1 MISAN
6 NVTLRIGKKALFE
19 DVNIKFT
26 EGNCY
31 GLIGA
36 NGAGKSTF
44 LKILSGQLEPTN
56 GDVVITPG
64 QRLSFLQQDHFKYD
78 AYTVLDTVIMGNKR
92 LYEIMKEKDAIYA
105 KADFTDED
113 GIRASELEGEFAE
126 MNGWEAESD
135 AATLLNGLGIET
147 DLHYSQMA
155 DLTGSQKV
163 KVLLAQ
169 ALFGNPDILLLDEPV
184 SLKKLNPKE
193 GWLAERW
200 HPEQKN
206 RAKAASFHDYKGD
219 KHDAFWYFDK
229 EMAELT
235 EARYV
240 KYKDKQMQYLGFMQR
255 GQLVKYA
262 AGQHAGIIAG
272 FYPEADGLTF
282 HVKGVYTDSLRSLPV
297 KEHANGKIEITRI
310 CGPVA
315 KVNDTTFTVRFYRMG
330 MDNPR
335 RTGDIWLLAA
345 NEGDGKYKSAVQQLN
360 IRIPYRN
367 TEGKRQ
373 YILFPGIE
381 DVREGVKSV
390 SLEAVSDCGLPV
402 YYYVKEGPVELQGN
416 KLVFTKI
423 PSRSKFPIKV
433 TVVAWQYGIAGQVQT
448 ADPVE
453 RSFLIKK

>member
-1 MISAN
+1 M
-6 NVTLRIGKKALFE
+6 
-19 DVNIKFT
+19 
-26 EGNCY
+26 
-31 GLIGA
+31 
-36 NGAGKSTF
+36 
-44 LKILSGQLEPTN
+44 
-56 GDVVITPG
+56 
-64 QRLSFLQQDHFKYD
+64 
-78 AYTVLDTVIMGNKR
+78 
-92 LYEIMKEKDAIYA
+92 
-105 KADFTDED
+105 
-113 GIRASELEGEFAE
+113 
-126 MNGWEAESD
+126 
-135 AATLLNGLGIET
+135 
-147 DLHYSQMA
+147 
-155 DLTGSQKV
+155 
-163 KVLLAQ
+163 
-169 ALFGNPDILLLDEPV
+169 
-184 SLKKLNPKE
+184 
-193 GWLAERW
+193 AERW

-345 NEGDGKYKSAVQQLN
+345 NEGDGKYKKCGATTQYPHSLSE
-360 IRIPYRN
+360 YRRK
-367 TEGKRQ
+367 TSI
-373 YILFPGIE
+373 YTF
-381 DVREGVKSV
+381 
-390 SLEAVSDCGLPV
+390 
-402 YYYVKEGPVELQGN
+402 
-416 KLVFTKI
+416 
-423 PSRSKFPIKV
+423 SRDRRCKGGSEVCIFR
-433 TVVAWQYGIAGQVQT
+433 GC
-448 ADPVE
+448 
-453 RSFLIKK
+453 F